1 MKLKLHWQILL
12 ALIFGGVAGILFPKA
27 TPYISWLGD
36 MFVNALSM
44 LIVPIM
50 FFSIV
55 TGISGIVS
63 SGDDLRKLGLRTVG
77 LYLLTMIIAIATG
90 LALVLLIQPGSGILL
105 PEEVAKPSIE
115 YRSIKD
121 IIVGFVPKNIVDALS
136 KNYTLPVILL
146 AFVTG
151 LNVPKLPQE
160 EKKIL
165 NHFFKAG
172 FELTMIVTKQVIVLA
187 PIGIF
192 AIVMK
197 QFSGTSDF
205 LLLIADMLKYVLT
218 VTIGLAIHTFVWLP
232 LLLRFVCRVNSWQH
246 FRNMS
251 TPLLTAFSTASSG
264 AALPATLY
272 AVEHKDGISP
282 KVTNFTIPL
291 GSAINMDG
299 AALLE
304 CVAVIFIAQA
314 YGIALTF
321 PQTVL
326 IAFTSLLCA
335 IGAAGIPMAALVMM
349 SLILNVAG
357 LPLEGI
363 GLVIGVDRI
372 LDMMRSAVNVY
383 GDTCVAVMI
392 AKTENEILPIDLPKN
407 S

>member
-1 MKLKLHWQILL
+1 LL
-12 ALIFGGVAGILFPKA
+12 ALILGSAAGILFPKG

-36 MFVNALSM
+36 MFMNALSM
-44 LIVPIM
+44 LIVPII

-55 TGISGIVS
+55 TGISGIIS
-63 SGDDLRKLGLRTVG
+63 TGDDLRKLGLKTIG
-77 LYLLTMIIAIATG
+77 LYILTMIIAIITG
-90 LALVLLIQPGSGILL
+90 LVLVNLIQPGSGILL
-105 PEEVAKPSIE
+105 PESIEKPSLE
-115 YRSIKD
+115 YRSVRD
-121 IIVGFVPKNIVDALS
+121 IMVGFVPKNIVDALS
-136 KNYTLPVILL
+136 KNYTFPVILL
-146 AFVTG
+146 AFLAG
-151 LNVPKLPQE
+151 LNVPKLPPE
-160 EKKIL
+160 EKNIL
-165 NHFFKAG
+165 ICFFQAG
-172 FELTMIVTKQVIVLA
+172 FKLTLLVTKQVIALA

-197 QFSGTSDF
+197 QFSETSSF
-205 LLLIADMLKYVLT
+205 LMLIADMLKYVLT
-218 VTIGLAIHTFVWLP
+218 VSIGLAIHTFVWLP
-232 LLLRFVCRVNSWQH
+232 LLLRFCFRVNPCQH

-272 AVEHKDGISP
+272 AVEHNDGISS

-314 YGIALTF
+314 YGISLTF
-321 PQTVL
+321 LQLLL

-335 IGAAGIPMAALVMM
+335 IGSAGVPMAALVMM
-349 SLILNVAG
+349 SLILNVVG

-372 LDMMRSAVNVY
+372 LDMLRTAVNVY

-392 AKTENEILPIDLPKN
+392 AKTENEILPIDLPKK
-407 S
+407 

>member
-12 ALIFGGVAGILFPKA
+12 ALIFGGAAGILFPKG

-36 MFVNALSM
+36 MFMNALSM
-44 LIVPIM
+44 LIVPII

-55 TGISGIVS
+55 TGISGIIS
-63 SGDDLRKLGLRTVG
+63 TGDDLRKLGFKTIG
-77 LYLLTMIIAIATG
+77 LYILTMIIAIITG
-90 LALVLLIQPGSGILL
+90 LALVNLIQPGSGILL
-105 PEEVAKPSIE
+105 PESIVKPSIE
-115 YRSIKD
+115 YRSVRD
-121 IIVGFVPKNIVDALS
+121 IVIGFVPKNIVDALS
-136 KNYTLPVILL
+136 KNYTFPVILL
-146 AFVTG
+146 AFLAG
-151 LNVPKLPQE
+151 LNVPKLPAE
-160 EKKIL
+160 EKNLLIC
-165 NHFFKAG
+165 FFQSG
-172 FELTMIVTKQVIVLA
+172 FKLTLFVTKQIIALA

-197 QFSGTSDF
+197 QFSETSGF

-218 VTIGLAIHTFVWLP
+218 VSIGLAIHTFVWLP
-232 LLLRFVCRVNSWQH
+232 LLLRFGFRVNPWQH

-314 YGIALTF
+314 YGISLTF
-321 PQTVL
+321 LQLLL

-335 IGAAGIPMAALVMM
+335 IGSAGVPMAALVMM
-349 SLILNVAG
+349 SLILNVVG

-392 AKTENEILPIDLPKN
+392 AKTENETLPIDLPKK
-407 S
+407 